1 MDPRCTVRP
10 VAFLVALLDF
20 LQQLCVR
27 LRSGRRGSLEPRIV
41 SAGRDS
47 QHSTLRGNL
56 IFGLMSLRE
65 LEPPDGI
72 EPVSRANQAVA
83 FAKISRSS
91 FTCRSS
97 RFSRLSSSRSGV
109 VRPSLRRPSS
119 RSARSAHFRIVVAVG
134 SNSFANCSGLRP
146 ARTNSTIWFRNST
159 GYGFLV
165 PPTVTPPLPQS
176 GSIHQ
181 LGARSLFLLGGK
193 GLGSAGG
200 ECRILERS
208 MCLRMR

>member
-1 MDPRCTVRP
+1 MVEWILMLSALLAAVTSAISAKNAHDANRTMARVDRERRVREVSLLANRVLQAAEFVDHLAPLLKKAYGDLFTYAGQVPPSNSGRYTVRP

-47 QHSTLRGNL
+47 QHSTLRGNR
-56 IFGLMSLRE
+56 IFGLMSLHE

-109 VRPSLRRPSS
+109 VR
-119 RSARSAHFRIVVAVG
+119 
-134 SNSFANCSGLRP
+134 
-146 ARTNSTIWFRNST
+146 
-159 GYGFLV
+159 
-165 PPTVTPPLPQS
+165 TVTSTALVTVRPFPDRLTRFAQ
-176 GSIHQ
+176 
-181 LGARSLFLLGGK
+181 
-193 GLGSAGG
+193 
-200 ECRILERS
+200 
-208 MCLRMR
+208 